1 MLKIVPTPSPNFDA
15 RTTPIDL
22 VVLHYTGMQ
31 NGGIALQ
38 RLTDPDPRAGAYPM
52 PGATIPDPEQ
62 RLGRVSAHY
71 VVAEDG
77 TIHALV
83 DEAARAWHAGSG
95 SWAGRGELNSRA
107 IGIEIVNGGHD
118 FGLPAFPPE
127 QIAALIVLLRAIL
140 ARQGLG
146 PLALVGHSDVAPTR
160 KADPGERFPWAA
172 LAQAGL
178 GLWPRVG
185 RGAGAVGP
193 RLALGESG
201 DAVADLQAGL
211 QTLGYGLPQ
220 DGMFGP
226 ETQAVVTAFQRRY
239 RPDLCDGVWD
249 GACQARLNSLL
260 DQALPLLM
268 ADAAAPLA

>member
-31 NGGIALQ
+31 DGAIALQ

-52 PGATIPDPEQ
+52 PGMAIHDPDQ
-62 RLGRVSAHY
+62 HLGRVSAHY
-71 VVAEDG
+71 VLAEDG

-83 DEAARAWHAGSG
+83 EEAQRAWHAGSG
-95 SWAGRGELNSRA
+95 SWGGRGELNSRS

-118 FGLPAFPPE
+118 FGLPPFPE
-127 QIAALIVLLRAIL
+127 VQIASLIVLLRAIL
-140 ARQGLG
+140 ARHGLG
-146 PLALVGHSDVAPTR
+146 PLALVGHSDIAPAR

-172 LAQAGL
+172 LARAGL
-178 GLWPRVG
+178 GLWPRAG
-185 RGAGAVGP
+185 GGGAVGP
-193 RLALGESG
+193 RLTLGESG
-201 DAVADLQAGL
+201 DGVADLQAGL
-211 QTLGYGLPQ
+211 ATLGYGLPQ
-220 DGMFGP
+220 DGVFGP

-268 ADAAAPLA
+268 ADVGLPSA